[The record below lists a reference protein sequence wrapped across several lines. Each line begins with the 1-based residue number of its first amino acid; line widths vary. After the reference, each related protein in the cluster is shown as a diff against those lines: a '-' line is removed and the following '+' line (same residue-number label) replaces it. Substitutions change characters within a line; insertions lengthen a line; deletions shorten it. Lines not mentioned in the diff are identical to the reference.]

1 MKIILL
7 GAPGAGKGTQASKIC
22 KDYDVVQIS
31 TGDIFRYNI
40 KEKTPLGLEVIS
52 YLDKGQLVP
61 DELTCSVVAD
71 RLQQDDVKNG
81 YLLDGFPRNTFQAK
95 YLDELLA
102 KEGSKLDAV
111 LNIDA
116 DKSVLI
122 DRAVGR
128 RVCKE
133 CKHTYH
139 IVSFPPLVEG
149 VCDHCGGELIQ
160 RSDDVAQT
168 VVDRIKVYE
177 EQTAPLIE
185 YYMQKGLLKT
195 IDGLKSPDEVYA
207 DVRAILS
214 K

>member
-1 MKIILL
+1 MKVILL

-95 YLDELLA
+95 FLDEMLE
-102 KEGSKLDAV
+102 KQGTKLDVV

-116 DKSVLI
+116 DRSVLI

-128 RVCKE
+128 RVCND

-139 IVSFPPLVEG
+139 VVAYPPKVEG
-149 VCDHCGGELIQ
+149 VCDHCGGKLIQ
-160 RSDDVAQT
+160 RSDDVAET
-168 VVDRIKVYE
+168 VADRIRVYE

-185 YYMQKGLLKT
+185 YYTQKRLLKRV
-195 IDGLKSPDEVYA
+195 DGLQDADKVYA
-207 DVRAILS
+207 DITAVLN

>member
-7 GAPGAGKGTQASKIC
+7 GAPGAGKGTQASRIC

-122 DRAVGR
+122 ERAVGR

-149 VCDHCGGELIQ
+149 VCDQCGGELIQ
-160 RSDDVAQT
+160 RSDDVAET
-168 VVDRIKVYE
+168 VADRIKVYE

-185 YYMQKGLLKT
+185 YYTQKGLLHT
-195 IDGLKSPDEVYA
+195 VDGLKSPDEVYA